1 MPVSSLFTTS
11 KKLDVDVWLFPYPS
25 TRDHYNVQLH
35 LLSQENRQTKNQA
48 TVVAMS
54 QYSPSLFPSR
64 LVCCSDTRVQCLLNN
79 FLSLLQGLFEI
90 FHIQHSLESFS
101 LDIPCKIVSIVSV
114 KHAKQPSR
122 NTLPPLMAHP
132 HPHPRRI

>member
-1 MPVSSLFTTS
+1 
-11 KKLDVDVWLFPYPS
+11 
-25 TRDHYNVQLH
+25 
-35 LLSQENRQTKNQA
+35 
-48 TVVAMS
+48 
-54 QYSPSLFPSR
+54 
-64 LVCCSDTRVQCLLNN
+64 
-79 FLSLLQGLFEI
+79 LFEI